1 MDITGK
7 IKTAVS
13 RHGVRQHTFTFTM
26 EEAADGT
33 VNDVLDDFCNGHNV
47 LSIVFSA
54 VKNKLVYFLVYK

>member
-7 IKTAVS
+7 IKTAVQ
-13 RHGVRQHTFTFTM
+13 RHGVHQYTFTFTL
-26 EEAADGT
+26 EEVADGSA
-33 VNDVLDDFCNGHNV
+33 NNVLEDFCNEHNV